1 MVLFSDALMSGNYI
15 VMNDCIQA
23 LFSGK
28 LFACKMDTEEKL
40 RKLKPSFYQT
50 DMMWLLYLASEGEE
64 RDEADEL
71 LDVLM
76 HFQLNRDYS
85 RKILLEPPDISLCP
99 GEYQLGD
106 IIYPEGVF
114 AKFGIREDEWIRHM
128 LITGMSG
135 VGKTNLSFHILREL
149 NRHKKPF
156 LVFDWKKNYRDL
168 RQLPEFEGLR
178 VYTVG
183 RDIAPFK
190 FNPLIPPPG
199 SEPGQ
204 WLVKLIDVMKHA
216 YFLGD
221 GVEFLMR
228 EAIDRAYEKHGVFDR
243 NKSYPVF
250 DEIKAFVYARRLR
263 GRMSLW
269 QASALRALDCLT
281 YKRSLGAVLNT
292 YKPIDPEELLNNY
305 IIMELDALSDSDK
318 VFFSE
323 ALLLWIYEYRKNE
336 AKREKFKHA
345 IIIEEGHH
353 ILSSEKEKH
362 EGQETIMETCLRQIR
377 EFGEAV
383 IVLDQEPSKLSE
395 SIKANTYC
403 KITFNL
409 GNGKD
414 ILDISSCL
422 QLAKEQAEYIGM
434 LPVGKAI
441 ISLAGRFYE
450 PVLVAFPL
458 VAIKKGKIV
467 DSSLQ
472 QLN

>member
-1 MVLFSDALMSGNYI
+1 
-15 VMNDCIQA
+15 MN
-23 LFSGK
+23 
-28 LFACKMDTEEKL
+28 TEEKL
-40 RKLKPSFYQT
+40 RKLKPSFKQT
-50 DMMWLLYLASEGEE
+50 DMMWLLYLASEGKE

-85 RKILLEPPDISLCP
+85 KKILLEPPEPSLCQ
-99 GEYQLGD
+99 GKYQLGD
-106 IIYPEGVF
+106 VIYPEGVF
-114 AKFGIREDEWIRHM
+114 AKFGIREGEWIKHM

-135 VGKTNLSFHILREL
+135 VGKTNLAFHILREL
-149 NRHKKPF
+149 HKNQKPF

-168 RQLPEFEGLR
+168 RQLPEFASLK

-183 RDIAPFK
+183 RGVAPFR

-199 SEPGQ
+199 SEPGL

-216 YFLGD
+216 YFLGE

-228 EAIDRAYEKHGVFDR
+228 EAIDRAYERHGAFDGS
-243 NKSYPVF
+243 NSYPVF
-250 DEIKAFVYARRLR
+250 DEIRAFVYAKRLK

-269 QASALRALDCLT
+269 QASAMRALDCLT
-281 YKRSLGAVLNT
+281 YKRGLGSVLDTTN
-292 YKPIDPEELLNNY
+292 PISPQELLNSD
-305 IIMELDALSDSDK
+305 IVMELDALSDADK
-318 VFFSE
+318 VFFTE
-323 ALLLWIYEYRKNE
+323 ALLLWVYEYRKNE
-336 AKREKFKHA
+336 GKREKFKHA

-422 QLAKEQAEYIGM
+422 QLSKEQAEYIGM

-441 ISLAGRFYE
+441 ISLSGRFYE

-458 VAIKKGKIV
+458 VPVKKGRVV

-472 QLN
+472 

>member
-1 MVLFSDALMSGNYI
+1 
-15 VMNDCIQA
+15 
-23 LFSGK
+23 
-28 LFACKMDTEEKL
+28 
-40 RKLKPSFYQT
+40 
-50 DMMWLLYLASEGEE
+50 MMWLLYLASEGQE

-71 LDVLM
+71 FDVLM
-76 HFQLNRDYS
+76 HFQLNKDYS
-85 RKILLEPPDISLCP
+85 KKILLEPPAPTLCS
-99 GEYQLGD
+99 GEYYLGD
-106 IIYPEGVF
+106 VIYPEGVF
-114 AKFGIREDEWIRHM
+114 AKFGIREAEWIKHM

-135 VGKTNLSFHILREL
+135 VGKTNLAFHILRQL
-149 NRHKKPF
+149 HSHKKPF

-168 RQLPEFEGLR
+168 RQLPEFGNLK
-178 VYTVG
+178 VYTIG
-183 RDIAPFK
+183 REVAPFS

-216 YFLGD
+216 YFLGE

-228 EAIDRAYEKHGVFDR
+228 EAIDRAYERHGVFDGG
-243 NKSYPVF
+243 NSYPVF
-250 DEIKAFVYARRLR
+250 DEIRAFVYAKRLR

-269 QASALRALDCLT
+269 QASAMRALDCLT
-281 YKRSLGAVLNT
+281 YKRGLGSVLDTNN
-292 YKPIDPEELLNNY
+292 PINPQELLNSD
-305 IIMELDALSDSDK
+305 IVMELDALSDADK
-318 VFFSE
+318 VFFTE

-336 AKREKFKHA
+336 GKREKFKHA
-345 IIIEEGHH
+345 IVIEEGHH

-422 QLAKEQAEYIGM
+422 QLTQDQAEYIGM

-441 ISLAGRFYE
+441 ISLSGRFYE

-458 VAIKKGKIV
+458 VPVQKGRVI
-467 DSSLQ
+467 DASLR
-472 QLN
+472 LINGA